1 MQCFCQPLR
10 PMTRYNRRTTRSC
23 HLDSIEKGATAIIN
37 GDDPPTRRRRTGDAG
52 GDAQS
57 PLPAQ
62 LSRLPLFLAR
72 ALRSE
77 EHTSELQSLMR
88 NSYAVFCLKKKKNIH
103 KRTYTTPNSNHST
116 RHK

>member
-62 LSRLPLFLAR
+62 LCRLPLFLACACHR
-72 ALRSE
+72 GETRKPEIAEVGKAERDRKSK
-77 EHTSELQSLMR
+77 SL
-88 NSYAVFCLKKKKNIH
+88 NS
-103 KRTYTTPNSNHST
+103 SQ
-116 RHK
+116 